1 MNRFVAIAVAV
12 TLAALTSV
20 QSAQAHAAPA
30 KVTPGDGAVVTTSPA
45 RVVIEMTQEM
55 ARQPGGNDIDVL
67 GPGGTE
73 VTTEA
78 ALIDNANR
86 RLLSV
91 NLPSNLP
98 PGPYTVKWKSLS
110 SEDGDP
116 ADGELSFVVDP
127 AGPAQPGKEILR
139 EELGGSLTQ
148 PANTGSANTIPAVTE
163 PDGVTWVL
171 VVAVGVGAL
180 VLGAGGT
187 FLLVDR
193 RQETSPTSKRRS
205 QK

>member
-1 MNRFVAIAVAV
+1 MNRLLALVCAGALA
-12 TLAALTSV
+12 TLISSQSV
-20 QSAQAHAAPA
+20 QAHAAPA
-30 KVTPGDGAVVTTSPA
+30 KVTPGDGAVLVTSPSS
-45 RVVIEMTQEM
+45 VVIEMTQEM

-67 GPGGTE
+67 GPQGTE

-91 NLPSNLP
+91 NLPCNLP

-139 EELGGSLTQ
+139 EELGGSPTQ

>member
-1 MNRFVAIAVAV
+1 
-12 TLAALTSV
+12 
-20 QSAQAHAAPA
+20 
-30 KVTPGDGAVVTTSPA
+30 
-45 RVVIEMTQEM
+45 MTQEM

-67 GPGGTE
+67 GPQGTE

-139 EELGGSLTQ
+139 EELGGSPTQ